1 MTAMNASWVVRIT
14 AAVVRLSALLC
25 GGTFAAFCLLTLVQV
40 VNRYAIGSELYWT
53 EEVVILLF
61 VWSVM
66 TGVPVAL
73 WSRSEIVVDLLAL
86 PPGRLKQVQQG
97 LAELT
102 SVGFLCTLTWSGLQ
116 LIDRAGSAMSPAL
129 ELPRWF
135 FYSSI
140 PVGAAFSV
148 LVLIGR
154 WLRDASGS
162 TPVLEAGY
170 VADAHD

>member
-1 MTAMNASWVVRIT
+1 MRTGAFVTAV
-14 AAVVRLSALLC
+14 AAVVRFAALLC
-25 GGTFAAFCLLTLVQV
+25 GATFAASCALTLVQV

-73 WSRSEIVVDLLAL
+73 WSRNEIVVDLLQL
-86 PPGRLKQVQQG
+86 QPGLMRRLQQG

-102 SVGFLCTLTWSGLQ
+102 SIGFLAVLTWSGMQ
-116 LIDRAGSAMSPAL
+116 LIERAGFALSPAL
-129 ELPRWF
+129 ELPRWL

-140 PVGAAFSV
+140 PMGAV
-148 LVLIGR
+148 LGALALIGR
-154 WLRDASGS
+154 WWRDGAGVPS
-162 TPVLEAGY
+162 TLESEY